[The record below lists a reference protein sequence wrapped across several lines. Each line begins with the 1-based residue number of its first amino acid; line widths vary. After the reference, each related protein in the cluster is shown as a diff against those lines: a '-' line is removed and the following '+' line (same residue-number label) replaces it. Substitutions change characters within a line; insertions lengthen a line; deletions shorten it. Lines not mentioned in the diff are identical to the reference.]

1 MAPFRVDS
9 WQIVDR
15 LVPRQWPQLKSPDL
29 TELSPPTLLAG
40 SKASGSEAPPESY
53 EPGSQPD
60 PPSTPG
66 DIAWSEY
73 NHHWAGVGVL
83 LIGLLALCTQI
94 GRAAWARNWPL
105 LFLALAGFMFLRSDP
120 ENWPLGPNG
129 FWESFVRSDVL
140 QHRAFVLLVVAL
152 GVFEWT
158 VQTGRIVS
166 NRASRI
172 FPLICA
178 MGGALLLT
186 HSHSL
191 ANTKEELLLELSH
204 VPLALLGVLA
214 GWSRWLEV
222 GLPAKQSRFV
232 SLIWPL
238 CLVLSGVILLLY
250 REG

>member
-1 MAPFRVDS
+1 M
-9 WQIVDR
+9 
-15 LVPRQWPQLKSPDL
+15 
-29 TELSPPTLLAG
+29 
-40 SKASGSEAPPESY
+40 
-53 EPGSQPD
+53 
-60 PPSTPG
+60 
-66 DIAWSEY
+66 
-73 NHHWAGVGVL
+73 
-83 LIGLLALCTQI
+83 GLLALCTQI
-94 GRAAWARNWPL
+94 GRLSWARNWPL
-105 LFLALAGFMFLRSDP
+105 LFLALAGFIFLRSDP

-129 FWESFVRSDVL
+129 FWASFVLSDVL

-158 VQTGRIVS
+158 VQAGRIAS

-178 MGGALLLT
+178 VGGALLLI

-191 ANTKEELLLELSH
+191 VSTKEELLIELSH
-204 VPLALLGVLA
+204 VPLALLGLLA